1 MNNYRKY
8 KRTILENL
16 ENKERKLMLERLE
29 VDLTERLKSFTN
41 WDEYWQEVDEIITI
55 LKNNGHDLWSHDY
68 DGNGKHLWGWD
79 YMRMETAGFLQ
90 IQFDFNGTVK
100 TFWREDNPQLGI
112 KSKDN

>member
-8 KRTILENL
+8 KRTILESL

-90 IQFDFNGTVK
+90 IRFDFNGTVK
-100 TFWREDNPQLGI
+100 IFWREDNPQLGI